1 MVQELVCEVERAVQQ
16 VPPTTLGKAEGKNDE
31 WMLADL
37 AASINKETSC
47 RTMPTESLPDNA
59 VAQVD
64 PVIVGQAM
72 GLASRG
78 GDYSPNNTHEETT
91 FWVTDTLPNPTS
103 SISTLLVPPIEI
115 IPYLSS
121 RPGCRPTFA
130 SKLFWATMSLGYRL
144 ASGAEKLQTAPRLLF
159 YHLRF
164 HTSVSIASRIGMML
178 LSESTGLTH
187 EDTTPQFTY
196 QMMQHIIRDLTLEG
210 EDVKA
215 YLDAREVELYF
226 WRKGVDP
233 ISLGNLGVEDASGRL
248 GELVQE
254 LSRNVVCF
262 GDGPKYLLRDVE
274 KAFLDTTGVMSMMP
288 SLAFQRT

>member
-1 MVQELVCEVERAVQQ
+1 
-16 VPPTTLGKAEGKNDE
+16 
-31 WMLADL
+31 
-37 AASINKETSC
+37 
-47 RTMPTESLPDNA
+47 
-59 VAQVD
+59 
-64 PVIVGQAM
+64 
-72 GLASRG
+72 
-78 GDYSPNNTHEETT
+78 
-91 FWVTDTLPNPTS
+91 
-103 SISTLLVPPIEI
+103 
-115 IPYLSS
+115 
-121 RPGCRPTFA
+121 
-130 SKLFWATMSLGYRL
+130 
-144 ASGAEKLQTAPRLLF
+144 
-159 YHLRF
+159 
-164 HTSVSIASRIGMML
+164 ML

-226 WRKGVDP
+226 WRRGVDP

-254 LSRNVVCF
+254 LSRNAVCF

-288 SLAFQRT
+288 SLACQRT